1 MTERPSIYRVTRTC
15 RYGGGELRDA
25 GELWI
30 DPPAGAVDGLGRH
43 LERLDED
50 GRLPRDELGT
60 MRYSTLQQLAAA
72 GDVNGVD
79 GNSEMEAIIDAYAID
94 GADDTTE
101 S

>member
-1 MTERPSIYRVTRTC
+1 MADRPHIYRVMRTC
-15 RYGGGELRDA
+15 RYGGGELRGT

-60 MRYSTLQQLAAA
+60 MPYQTLQQLAAA
-72 GDVNGVD
+72 GDIDDVD
-79 GNSEMEAIIDAYAID
+79 GNSEAEAIVDAYALDDEDDD
-94 GADDTTE
+94 G
-101 S
+101 

>member
-15 RYGGGELRDA
+15 RYGGGELRGA

-30 DPPAGAVDGLGRH
+30 DPPAGAVDRLDRH

-60 MRYSTLQQLAAA
+60 MSYTTLQQLAAA
-72 GDVNGVD
+72 GDVDDVD
-79 GNSEMEAIIDAYAID
+79 GNSEGETIVDAYAL
-94 GADDTTE
+94 DDTTE
-101 S
+101 D

>member
-1 MTERPSIYRVTRTC
+1 MPDRPSIYRVTRTC
-15 RYGGGELRDA
+15 RYGGGELRSA

-60 MRYSTLQQLAAA
+60 MQYQTLQQLAAA
-72 GDVNGVD
+72 GDIDDVD
-79 GNSEMEAIIDAYAID
+79 GNSEAKAIVDAYALTEES
-94 GADDTTE
+94 DDE
-101 S
+101 

>member
-1 MTERPSIYRVTRTC
+1 MTGDHIEVYRVTRTC

-60 MRYSTLQQLAAA
+60 MQYQALQQLAAA
-72 GDVNGVD
+72 GDVDEVN
-79 GNSEMEAIIDAYAID
+79 GNSEAEAIVDAYALPEED
-94 GADDTTE
+94 
-101 S
+101 